1 MHRFARVVVWAAVCL
16 SAVACERASPRKGT
30 AAAGLPRIPAI
41 IRFQPPAD
49 GLLTDAQIDRY
60 VRVRRAARALAGIQG
75 SPTRSV
81 GEVPRE
87 RGRPQG
93 PSPGPLEQTPKLR
106 SDEEAARAVGVDPEE
121 FVWARTRIV
130 EALVALD
137 TSQVRSA
144 AEATYARTI
153 ASLREAA
160 GTVKDRETLRRM
172 EEQIAGL
179 ERERG
184 MLKASDKPPVPVAAN
199 ARRVASRRA
208 EIEAAGL

>member
-1 MHRFARVVVWAAVCL
+1 MAVWAAVCV
-16 SAVACERASPRKGT
+16 SAGACGRASSRK
-30 AAAGLPRIPAI
+30 AAPAAGLPGIPVI
-41 IRFQPPAD
+41 VRFQPPAD

-60 VRVRRAARALAGIQG
+60 VRVRRAARG
-75 SPTRSV
+75 
-81 GEVPRE
+81 
-87 RGRPQG
+87 
-93 PSPGPLEQTPKLR
+93 R

-121 FVWARTRIV
+121 FGWVRTRIV

-137 TSQVRSA
+137 TSQLRVA
-144 AEATYARTI
+144 AEATYGRTI

-160 GTVKDRETLRRM
+160 RSVKDRETLRRM

-184 MLKASDKPPVPVAAN
+184 SLKAGDKPPAAIAAN

-208 EIEAAGL
+208 EIESARP